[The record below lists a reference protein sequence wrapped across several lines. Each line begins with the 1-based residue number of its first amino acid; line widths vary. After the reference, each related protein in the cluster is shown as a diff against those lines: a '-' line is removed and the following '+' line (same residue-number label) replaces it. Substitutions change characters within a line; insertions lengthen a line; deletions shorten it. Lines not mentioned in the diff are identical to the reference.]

1 MRELFKLWQ
10 LVQNENMKIYRRSGT
25 WVMFGIL
32 MTLLV
37 IVGIFTK
44 FIIEDPVQASW
55 QEGLLAK
62 NMQMQTVIDE
72 RSMPTPVLERY
83 ERDIQLNKYR
93 LNNDIP
99 PIETKS
105 FWGYMTSS
113 VNLISIITMFTIIIA
128 AGIVAGEFS
137 WGTIKLLLIRPVSR
151 SKVLLSKYVATFM
164 FALFMLLVF
173 FVLTLIVGGLLFGIS
188 TITQPHLYF
197 SGGEVMERSMFSH
210 LFMLYGLSSVE
221 LLMMVTFAFMIST
234 VFRSSSLAIGLAL
247 FLMFTG
253 TQLVNV
259 LSQYEWVKYILFA
272 NTYLVQYIEGTPIVE
287 GMTMSFSIVMLTIYF
302 ILFNVLSWM
311 IFRKRDVAA

>member
-1 MRELFKLWQ
+1 MFKFMR
-10 LVQNENMKIYRRSGT
+10 LVQNENMKIYRRPGT
-25 WVMFGIL
+25 WVMYGIL
-32 MTLLV
+32 ISLLLV
-37 IVGIFTK
+37 VGLFTK
-44 FIIEDPVQASW
+44 FIIEGPAYDNW
-55 QEGLLAK
+55 QEGLIAQNAQL
-62 NMQMQTVIDE
+62 QMTINE
-72 RSMPTPVLERY
+72 KSMPGPVLERY
-83 ERDIQLNKYR
+83 ERDIKMNEYR

-99 PIETKS
+99 PVDTKS

-113 VNLISIITMFTIIIA
+113 VNLISLITMFTIIIA

-151 SKVLLSKYVATFM
+151 SKVLLSKYVATFG
-164 FALFMLLVF
+164 FALFMLLSF
-173 FVLTLIVGGLLFGIS
+173 FLFSLIIGGLLFGVS
-188 TITQPHLYF
+188 TISQPHLYF
-197 SGGEVMERSMFSH
+197 SGGEVLERNMFSY
-210 LFMLYGLSSVE
+210 LFMLYSLSSVE

-287 GMTMSFSIVMLTIYF
+287 GMTMTFSITMLAIYF
-302 ILFNVLSWM
+302 IIFNTLSWI
-311 IFRKRDVAA
+311 IFQKRDVAA